1 VVTVDNDLPTADA
14 GTDASRL
21 ACNTTPVTSLGT
33 AAQAGYTYA
42 WTPATGLDDA
52 TAAQPTAS
60 PATTTTYSLVVTET
74 LTGCESAP
82 DEVVVTV
89 DNDLPTA
96 DAGTDKTITCITT
109 EVTIGTA
116 LQAGYTY
123 AWTPATGLD
132 DATAAQPTASPA
144 TTTTYSLVVTETLTG
159 CESAPDEVV
168 VTVDND
174 LPTADAGTDKT
185 ITCITTEV
193 TIGTALQA
201 GYTYA
206 WITRPQDWMMPQ
218 QHNQQ
223 QARQRQRPIAW

>member
-1 VVTVDNDLPTADA
+1 VTETLTGCESAPDEVVVTVDNDLPTADA
-14 GTDASRL
+14 GSDATID
-21 ACNTTPVTSLGT
+21 CNNTSATLGT

-96 DAGTDKTITCITT
+96 DAGSDATIDCNNTSATL
-109 EVTIGTA
+109 GTA
-116 LQAGYTY
+116 AQAGYTY

-132 DATAAQPTASPA
+132 DATSAQPTASPA

-174 LPTADAGTDKT
+174 LPTADAGT
-185 ITCITTEV
+185 V
-193 TIGTALQA
+193 
-201 GYTYA
+201 
-206 WITRPQDWMMPQ
+206 MP
-218 QHNQQ
+218 
-223 QARQRQRPIAW
+223 P